1 MSEERQLPKTVVVG
15 RVGKPHGVR
24 GEFTI
29 EVLTD
34 VPDRF
39 SVGERLLLS
48 RSTTASRAVTVVTSR
63 AHGNA
68 RVIRLQG
75 IENREEAEELRGA
88 LLEVKR
94 DHVPAPPPGSYYHYQ
109 LVGCRCVD
117 RTSGDLGRVVEV
129 VEDGGGWIL
138 EIDDA
143 GRRILLPFVQAYLVR
158 VDVASALIETDVP
171 PELIKTCAST
181 S

>member
-1 MSEERQLPKTVVVG
+1 MSEERQLPKTIVVG
-15 RVGKPHGVR
+15 RVGRPHGVR
-24 GEFTI
+24 GEFTV

-48 RSTTASRAVTVVTSR
+48 RPSRAGRAVVVATSR
-63 AHGNA
+63 AHGDA
-68 RVIRLQG
+68 RVIRLHG
-75 IENREEAEELRGA
+75 IEDRGEAEELRGA
-88 LLEVKR
+88 LLEVTR
-94 DHVPAPPPGSYYHYQ
+94 DHVPAPPQGSYYHYE

-117 RTSGDLGRVVEV
+117 RTSGDLGTVVEV

-138 EIDDA
+138 EVDDA
-143 GRRILLPFVQAYLVR
+143 GRRLLLPFVQAYLVR

>member
-1 MSEERQLPKTVVVG
+1 MSEERRFPETVVVG

-24 GEFTI
+24 GEFTV

-34 VPDRF
+34 VEDRF
-39 SVGERLLLS
+39 AVGDRLLLS
-48 RSTTASRAVTVVTSR
+48 GPSHGGRTVTVATSR
-63 AHGNA
+63 GRGEA
-68 RVIRLQG
+68 RVIRLDG
-75 IENREEAEELRGA
+75 IESRDAAEALRGA
-88 LLEVKR
+88 MLEVTR
-94 DHVPAPPPGSYYHYQ
+94 DEVPAPPQGSYYYYE

-117 RTSGDLGRVVEV
+117 RTAGDLGEVVEV

-143 GRRILLPFVQAYLVR
+143 GRRLLLPFVQAYLVR
-158 VDVASALIETDVP
+158 VDVAGGLIETDVP
-171 PELIKTCAST
+171 SELIRTCVST